1 MKFRKGF
8 VTNSSSSSF
17 VIAIRDGATKDDIRN
32 ELYNHIDVTD
42 VAEWVEQEWIES
54 ENVHELMNDVIDELY
69 DHREGLKIADWNI
82 SCAEFGN
89 EYEDDAKIF
98 LYDYFEC
105 NKIDG
110 EYIKLEGGY
119 R

>member
-1 MKFRKGF
+1 
-8 VTNSSSSSF
+8 
-17 VIAIRDGATKDDIRN
+17 
-32 ELYNHIDVTD
+32 
-42 VAEWVEQEWIES
+42 
-54 ENVHELMNDVIDELY
+54 
-69 DHREGLKIADWNI
+69 LKIADWNI